1 MRILEFEFMIWYA
14 SALHFI
20 DISRNLLSIT
30 RLMTMQYSVVRRSHV
45 SAFSYQ
51 RIGGHTRCTL
61 TRASPMNC
69 RMNNLSVAASAE
81 TTPADHEEVT
91 IRRRPPEGI
100 DTQACGPV
108 DFKVPGSDENKPRNI
123 LEEIVWY
130 KAVEIEQMRQKVA
143 LPLLM
148 VQAKNADP
156 ARDFIGAL
164 KAKAQETGRPGLIAE
179 VKKASPSKGVIQP
192 NFDPVKIAQA
202 YEAGGAACLSVLT
215 DAKFFQGGF
224 ENLQK
229 IRAAGVSCPMLCKE
243 FIVEA
248 YQIFKA
254 RASGAD
260 AILLIAAVLPN
271 SDLEYLIKSA
281 RSVGLQCLIEVHT
294 IGELERVLRIQD
306 LEGCMLGI
314 NNRDLQTFKVDLANT
329 ETIMSSSAG
338 KEVLDRGL
346 IMASESGIFV
356 YEDVAR
362 VQKAGC
368 DVILVGESLVKQGD
382 PKTGVET
389 LLQV

>member
-1 MRILEFEFMIWYA
+1 MM
-14 SALHFI
+14 S
-20 DISRNLLSIT
+20 
-30 RLMTMQYSVVRRSHV
+30 SHV
-45 SAFSYQ
+45 RATRSSPALPSVPTRMFTMKKRLGTFS
-51 RIGGHTRCTL
+51 RTTPL
-61 TRASPMNC
+61 VPS
-69 RMNNLSVAASAE
+69 AASA
-81 TTPADHEEVT
+81 DQDSEVT
-91 IRRRPPEGI
+91 IRRRPPEGV

-108 DFKVPGSDENKPRNI
+108 DFKVPASEENKPRNI

-130 KAVEIEQMRQKVA
+130 KAVEIARMRQKVA
-143 LPLLM
+143 LPMLM
-148 VQAKNADP
+148 AQAKNAPP

-164 KAKAQETGRPGLIAE
+164 KAKAAATSRPGLIAE

-192 NFDPVKIAQA
+192 NFDPVRIAQN

-215 DAKFFQGGF
+215 DSKFFQGSF
-224 ENLQK
+224 ENLQL
-229 IRAAGVSCPMLCKE
+229 IRKAGVTCPMLCKE

-248 YQIFKA
+248 YQVFKA

-271 SDLEYLIKSA
+271 SDMEYLIKSA

-294 IGELERVLRIQD
+294 VGELERVLKLPS

-329 ETIMSSSAG
+329 EEIMASAAG
-338 KEVLDRGL
+338 KEVLERGL

-356 YEDVAR
+356 FEDVNR

-368 DVILVGESLVKQGD
+368 EVILVGESLVKQGD
-382 PKTGVET
+382 CAKGVKD
-389 LLQV
+389 LLRI

>member
-1 MRILEFEFMIWYA
+1 
-14 SALHFI
+14 
-20 DISRNLLSIT
+20 
-30 RLMTMQYSVVRRSHV
+30 MQHSVGLRSHV
-45 SAFSYQ
+45 SPFWYQ
-51 RIGGHTRCTL
+51 RIGGHAKCHLTHRSGMSSRTNTL
-61 TRASPMNC
+61 IVS
-69 RMNNLSVAASAE
+69 ASAE
-81 TTPADHEEVT
+81 TTSADHEEVT

-108 DFKVPGSDENKPRNI
+108 DFKVPSTDENKPRNI

-148 VQAKNADP
+148 AQAKNADP

-164 KAKAQETGRPGLIAE
+164 QSKARETGKPGLIAE
-179 VKKASPSKGVIQP
+179 VKKASPSKGIIQP

-248 YQIFKA
+248 YQVFKA

-271 SDLEYLIKSA
+271 SDMEYLIKSA

-294 IGELERVLRIQD
+294 IGELERILQIQD

-314 NNRDLQTFKVDLANT
+314 NNRDLQTFKVDLGNT
-329 ETIMSSSAG
+329 ETIMSSNAG
-338 KEVLDRGL
+338 REVLDRGL

-356 YEDVAR
+356 YEDVSR

-389 LLQV
+389 LLQL